1 MSDREG
7 LWLMVA
13 AGLAF
18 AVACGALLPELTW
31 QIAAVRR
38 LRRMRRKGGMLP

>member
-7 LWLMVA
+7 FWLLVGVGLLFA
-13 AGLAF
+13 AAF
-18 AVACGALLPELTW
+18 GALLPELTW
-31 QIAAVRR
+31 QLAAVRR